1 MTNNHNSNK
10 QTLWEI
16 WFVLS
21 AFLIVALL
29 FIMTSDEELAQNPI
43 VLNVLITSF
52 ISFIVSII
60 VGLFKL

>member
-21 AFLIVALL
+21 TFILLSSL
-29 FIMTSDEELAQNPI
+29 FIASSDVEISHNPI
-43 VLNVLITSF
+43 MINILIGAF
-52 ISFIVSII
+52 INFIVSII